1 MLVRI
6 TLLLNLLAVVV
17 VIAVILQLE
26 LPGGDDL
33 AKVAG
38 DAWARLESWAQA
50 VRPWAEAAL
59 DRLSDWVEA
68 AWTWTA
74 EQVDQ
79 VRDWVTDTSS
89 ANS

>member
-6 TLLLNLLAVVV
+6 TLLLNLVALVV

-38 DAWARLESWAQA
+38 DAWARLEGWAQA
-50 VRPWAEAAL
+50 LRPWAEAAL
-59 DRLSDWVEA
+59 DRLSAWAEA
-68 AWTWTA
+68 AWIWAA
-74 EQVDQ
+74 EQFDR
-79 VRDWVTDTSS
+79 VRDWVERQR
-89 ANS
+89 A